1 MRFSLLLLPVV
12 LLAAG
17 CDSADYG
24 DGRTEPDG
32 AYLRAAATAT
42 AATADAPGLRGGRP
56 LTAALSGASEVN
68 GAGQTGVGDPDGTGS
83 ARVTVNPGQGR
94 VCYDIT
100 VANIDAPTRGH
111 IHEAP
116 AGRNGPIVVEF
127 FEATE
132 PAALSGCVDVTRAR
146 ARAILR
152 TPEDYY
158 VNIHN
163 AAFPAGAVR
172 GQLSR

>member
-1 MRFSLLLLPVV
+1 MRFSLLLLPAV
-12 LLAAG
+12 LLVAG
-17 CDSADYG
+17 CDSAGYG
-24 DGRTEPDG
+24 DDRAASDG
-32 AYLRAAATAT
+32 AYLRAGATSVSASE
-42 AATADAPGLRGGRP
+42 GLRGGRP
-56 LTAALSGASEVN
+56 LTATLSGANEVN

-100 VANIDAPTRGH
+100 VANIDAPRRGH

-116 AGRNGPIVVEF
+116 AGRNGPIRVEF
-127 FEATE
+127 FEANE
-132 PAALSGCVDVTRAR
+132 PAALSGCVDVTRELALE
-146 ARAILR
+146 ILR

-172 GQLSR
+172 GQLSK

>member
-17 CDSADYG
+17 CDSAGYG
-24 DGRTEPDG
+24 DDQAASGG
-32 AYLRAAATAT
+32 AYLRATPSTASPSTAT
-42 AATADAPGLRGGRP
+42 ALRGGRP
-56 LTAALSGASEVN
+56 LTATLSGANEVT
-68 GAGQTGVGDPDGTGS
+68 GAGVPGVGDPDGTGS
-83 ARVTVNPGQGR
+83 ARVTVNPGQGQL
-94 VCYDIT
+94 CYDIT

-127 FEATE
+127 FEANE
-132 PAALSGCVDVTRAR
+132 PSALSGCVSVTRELALE
-146 ARAILR
+146 ILQ

-158 VNIHN
+158 VNVHN
-163 AAFPAGAVR
+163 RAFPAGAVR
-172 GQLSR
+172 GQLSK